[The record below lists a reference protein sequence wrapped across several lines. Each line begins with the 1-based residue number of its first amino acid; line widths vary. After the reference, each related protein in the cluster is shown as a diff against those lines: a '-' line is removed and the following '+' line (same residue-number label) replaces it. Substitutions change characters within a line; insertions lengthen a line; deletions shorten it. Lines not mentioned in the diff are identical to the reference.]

1 MKLVLPCGTKFLG
14 VLIFEIFAVFF
25 AVRQRGSRQ
34 KICCKSFPAKVY
46 SYTVEIIYKHHLSH
60 EQKEIAVGKLEVFVA
75 ALRLTEK
82 DLV

>member
-14 VLIFEIFAVFF
+14 VLIFEIFAI
-25 AVRQRGSRQ
+25 RQRDSRQ
-34 KICCKSFPAKVY
+34 KYAAKIFPAKVY

-60 EQKEIAVGKLEVFVA
+60 EQKEIAVGKLEIFST

-82 DLV
+82 NLV